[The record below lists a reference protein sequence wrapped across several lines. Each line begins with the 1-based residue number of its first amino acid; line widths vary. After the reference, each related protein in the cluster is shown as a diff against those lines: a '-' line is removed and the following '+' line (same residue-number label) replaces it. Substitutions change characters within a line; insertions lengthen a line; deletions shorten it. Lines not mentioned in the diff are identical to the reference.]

1 MKFLHQQDPEV
12 GQLIAEELARQQNG
26 LVMIPSENF
35 ASPAVLEAAGTVL
48 TNKYAEGYPG
58 KRYYTGNKVIDKIE
72 QLAIDRCKQ
81 LFEAEHANVQPHSG
95 SGANMACY
103 AALMNPGDK
112 ILGMN
117 LAHGGHLTHGNPVN
131 FSGRT
136 YQFIPYGVRAGDE
149 RIDMDEVR
157 AIALREKPKVILS
170 GATAYPRTI
179 DFEAFAE
186 IAHEVGAYA
195 MADISHISGLCLAG
209 VQPNPTASHD
219 VVMTTTTKTLRGPR
233 SAVIVCKQE
242 DRLRDTY
249 HPGEKKNLA
258 GLIDFYVFPGLQG
271 GPLEHIIAAKAVCF
285 AEAMRP
291 EFKTYQQ
298 QIVRNARALAES
310 LLEQGLRLVSG
321 GTDNHL
327 ILIDCTPLNI
337 TGKTGAN
344 ALEEVGIYTNFNMI
358 PFDTRTPF
366 NPSGIRLGTPA
377 LTSRGMKEPEMK
389 IVGEIIAA
397 ILKNPTDETKHVEA
411 RQTVAS
417 LTGKFP
423 LYEELEYAATPA
435 AKKTA

>member
-186 IAHEVGAYA
+186 IAQVGANGTGYQNTRWEP
-195 MADISHISGLCLAG
+195 MPWLTYPIYL
-209 VQPNPTASHD
+209 
-219 VVMTTTTKTLRGPR
+219 
-233 SAVIVCKQE
+233 VCAWPE
-242 DRLRDTY
+242 Y
-249 HPGEKKNLA
+249 SP
-258 GLIDFYVFPGLQG
+258 IP
-271 GPLEHIIAAKAVCF
+271 PLP
-285 AEAMRP
+285 M
-291 EFKTYQQ
+291 
-298 QIVRNARALAES
+298 
-310 LLEQGLRLVSG
+310 
-321 GTDNHL
+321 
-327 ILIDCTPLNI
+327 
-337 TGKTGAN
+337 
-344 ALEEVGIYTNFNMI
+344 MW
-358 PFDTRTPF
+358 
-366 NPSGIRLGTPA
+366 
-377 LTSRGMKEPEMK
+377 
-389 IVGEIIAA
+389 
-397 ILKNPTDETKHVEA
+397 
-411 RQTVAS
+411 
-417 LTGKFP
+417 
-423 LYEELEYAATPA
+423 
-435 AKKTA
+435 

>member
-1 MKFLHQQDPEV
+1 MAHLLD
-12 GQLIAEELARQQNG
+12 LELQRQRQG

-58 KRYYTGNKVIDKIE
+58 KRYYTGNRVIDKIE
-72 QLAIDRCKQ
+72 QLAIDRCKK
-81 LFEAEHANVQPHSG
+81 LFAAEHANVQPHSG

-136 YQFIPYGVRAGDE
+136 YTFIPYGVRSDTE

-157 AIALREKPKVILS
+157 AIARKEQPKVILS
-170 GATAYPRTI
+170 GATAYPRSI
-179 DFEAFAE
+179 DFEAFSA
-186 IAHEVGAYA
+186 IAREVGAYA

-209 VQPNPTASHD
+209 EHPNPTPSHD

-242 DRLRDTY
+242 DRLKEQY

-258 GLIDFYVFPGLQG
+258 QLIDFHVFPGLQG
-271 GPLEHIIAAKAVCF
+271 GPLEHIIAAKAVAF
-285 AEAMRP
+285 AEAMRS
-291 EFKTYQQ
+291 EFQTYQKK
-298 QIVRNARALAES
+298 IVLNARALAES
-310 LLEQGLRLVSG
+310 LLEQGVRLVSG

-327 ILIDCTPLNI
+327 ILIDCTSLGI
-337 TGKTGAN
+337 TGKQGAN
-344 ALEEVGIYTNFNMI
+344 TLETIGIYTNFNMI
-358 PFDTRTPF
+358 PFDKRTPF

-377 LTSRGMKEPEMK
+377 LTSRGMKENEMK
-389 IVGEIIAA
+389 LIGKIIGN
-397 ILKNPTDETKHVEA
+397 ILKNLGD
-411 RQTVAS
+411 QTVLKEGRRQVQEMTEA
-417 LTGKFP
+417 FP
-423 LYEELEYAATPA
+423 LYPELSYATEVRENEYAGV
-435 AKKTA
+435 